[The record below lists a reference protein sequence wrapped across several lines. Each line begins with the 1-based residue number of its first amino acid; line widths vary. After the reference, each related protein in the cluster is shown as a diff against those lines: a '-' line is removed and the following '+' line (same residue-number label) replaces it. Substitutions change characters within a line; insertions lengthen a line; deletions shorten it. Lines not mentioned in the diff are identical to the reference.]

1 MPDMDVRGT
10 LLGVDHIGIAVD
22 NLSEAIERFQRLLG
36 GPPESTEEVEEYGV
50 KTAFFG
56 VGETNLELLEPL
68 AQQSP
73 IAKFLQ
79 KRGPGVHHVCLSVS
93 NLEGLLQALKSA
105 GVRLIDETPRKGAHG
120 KRVAFVHPNAL
131 CGVLLELSEQ
141 MPHSE
146 DPPR

>member
-1 MPDMDVRGT
+1 MPDMQGAI
-10 LLGVDHIGIAVD
+10 LNVDHIGIAVD

-36 GPPESTEEVEEYGV
+36 GPPESTEEVKEYGV

-79 KRGPGVHHVCLSVS
+79 KRGPGIHHVCLSVS

-105 GVRLIDETPRKGAHG
+105 GVRLIDDTPRKGAHG
-120 KRVAFVHPNAL
+120 KRVAFIHPNAL

-141 MPHSE
+141 MPHNE
-146 DPPR
+146 DPSR

>member
-1 MPDMDVRGT
+1 MPDTQGAF
-10 LLGVDHIGIAVD
+10 LNVDHIGIAVD

-36 GPPESTEEVEEYGV
+36 GPPESTEEVKEYGV

-73 IAKFLQ
+73 IANFLQ
-79 KRGPGVHHVCLSVS
+79 KRGPGIHHVCLRVS

-120 KRVAFVHPNAL
+120 KRVAFVHPASL
-131 CGVLLELSEQ
+131 GGVLVELSEEASQ
-141 MPHSE
+141 
-146 DPPR
+146 DLNLPR